1 MNDINAFFKHLSDV
15 VILYIPNVIAA
26 VITLVIGI
34 IVIKLFRR
42 FIKTLMTKREMD
54 PTALRFIMDVVTWTL
69 RLLLLVAVIGKLGV
83 PVTGFAA
90 VLGAVGLAVGLS
102 LQGSLSNF
110 AGGLLIV
117 LFKPFRVGDY
127 IEAQGQSGTVN
138 SIQIFSTRIITS
150 NNQVIYMPNG
160 ALSNGT
166 IKNFSQ
172 EPLRR
177 AEIVLNVGYGSDL
190 KQVKEVIMQVINA
203 DPKILHDPE
212 PAIEIRTLGENGI
225 DVAVYMW
232 GDRGDYG
239 HIVSD
244 FYENIKIAFEN
255 AGIEL
260 PFPQRDVH
268 VRDLPTPKSGD
279 TTSPQ

>member
-1 MNDINAFFKHLSDV
+1 MEDVNAFFTHLTNV
-15 VILYIPNVIAA
+15 VITYIPNVIAA
-26 VITLVIGI
+26 VVTLIIGI
-34 IVIKLFRR
+34 LVIKLFRR
-42 FIKTLMTKREMD
+42 FIKSLMTKREMD
-54 PTALRFIMDVVTWTL
+54 PTALRFVMDVVTWTL

-127 IEAQGQSGTVN
+127 IEAQNQAGVVN

-172 EPLRR
+172 EPIRR
-177 AEIVLNVGYGSDL
+177 AEIILNVGYGSDL

-203 DPKILHDPE
+203 DDRVLHDPE
-212 PAIEIRTLGENGI
+212 PAIEIKTLGESGI
-225 DVAVYMW
+225 DVAAMFW
-232 GDRGDYG
+232 AERPDYAAM
-239 HIVSD
+239 VSD
-244 FYENIKIAFEN
+244 FYENIKAAFDK
-255 AGIEL
+255 AGVEL
-260 PFPQRDVH
+260 PFPKRDIYVKLEGES
-268 VRDLPTPKSGD
+268 RYNTQS
-279 TTSPQ
+279 T